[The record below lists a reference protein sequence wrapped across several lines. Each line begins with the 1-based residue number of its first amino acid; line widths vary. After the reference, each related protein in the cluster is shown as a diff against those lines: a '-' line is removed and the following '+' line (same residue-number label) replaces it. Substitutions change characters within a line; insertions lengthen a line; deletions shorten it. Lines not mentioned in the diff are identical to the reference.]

1 MDKKSAYTYMKLY
14 DIIAGIVYCI
24 LLVLL
29 VVQRFIYEGEPQI
42 PTSFLF
48 ILITFGLLYLYG
60 INKALKSNY
69 SEYESPKIRIIIIR
83 VAIFLLS
90 VFAAI
95 KLLTL
100 YLST

>member
-1 MDKKSAYTYMKLY
+1 MENKSAFIKIY
-14 DIIAGIVYCI
+14 DITAGSVYCI

-29 VVQRFIYEGEPQI
+29 IVQRFTSEGEYQI
-42 PTSFLF
+42 PASFLF

-83 VAIFLLS
+83 VAIFLLI
-90 VFAAI
+90 VFAVI

-100 YLST
+100 YLSA